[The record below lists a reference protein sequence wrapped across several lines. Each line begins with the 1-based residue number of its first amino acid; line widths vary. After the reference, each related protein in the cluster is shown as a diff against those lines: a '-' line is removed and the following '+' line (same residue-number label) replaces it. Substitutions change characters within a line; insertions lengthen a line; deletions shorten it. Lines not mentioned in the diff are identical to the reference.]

1 MAREGAQT
9 VERALTVLESIAHAG
24 QAGRTVT
31 RLCVETGLQKTTV
44 LRLLTSLRGFGYV
57 ARDATGAY
65 RLGSAA
71 MALGAAARISLQ
83 EIAHPHLEALV
94 EVTGETALL
103 QILHR
108 DQSLCIDKVESP
120 MPIRVTYEIG
130 RSGPLSAG
138 TSGKVLLAFMPADDR
153 DRYLARTRLVRYTD
167 TTIVDR
173 RQLRENLREIRAQG
187 YVQTFGELDDQVCGI
202 GAPVW
207 GKVGEL
213 VGGVAIV
220 GPASRW
226 TEAARMSGLKAVLA
240 AASEISS
247 SLGYV
252 AANDAAASEGTA

>member
-1 MAREGAQT
+1 
-9 VERALTVLESIAHAG
+9 
-24 QAGRTVT
+24 
-31 RLCVETGLQKTTV
+31 
-44 LRLLTSLRGFGYV
+44 
-57 ARDATGAY
+57 
-65 RLGSAA
+65 
-71 MALGAAARISLQ
+71 
-83 EIAHPHLEALV
+83 
-94 EVTGETALL
+94 
-103 QILHR
+103 
-108 DQSLCIDKVESP
+108 
-120 MPIRVTYEIG
+120 
-130 RSGPLSAG
+130 
-138 TSGKVLLAFMPADDR
+138 MPADDR

-252 AANDAAASEGTA
+252 AADGAAASEGTA